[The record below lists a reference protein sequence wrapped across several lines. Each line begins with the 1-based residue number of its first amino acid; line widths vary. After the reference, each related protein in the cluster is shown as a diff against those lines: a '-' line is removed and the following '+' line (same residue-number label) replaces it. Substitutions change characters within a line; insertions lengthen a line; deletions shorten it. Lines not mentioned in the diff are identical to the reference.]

1 MMRIIVGID
10 GSGQSAAAAAVAAK
24 LAEQIGAKVIAVHS
38 FGLLE
43 RFDPYKGHVPSS
55 ERRAVVAD
63 RLESWTAS
71 LADLDL
77 DLERLVVDGNA
88 VEALLGAVEH
98 EDDLIVV
105 GRRGAGSGSGSRAS
119 TTLGSTSS
127 QLAQRS
133 PVPVLIVPDPTEDQP

>member
-1 MMRIIVGID
+1 MRIIVGID
-10 GSGQSAAAAAVAAK
+10 GSEQSAAAAAVAAK
-24 LAEQIGAKVIAVHS
+24 LAEPLGAKVVAVHS

-43 RFDPYKGHVPSS
+43 RFDPEQGHVSSS

-63 RLESWTAS
+63 RLGRWTAS
-71 LADLDL
+71 LAGL

-105 GRRGAGSGSGSRAS
+105 GRRGAGSGSRAS

-133 PVPVLIVPDPTEDQP
+133 PVPVLIVPDATEVQP

>member
-24 LAEQIGAKVIAVHS
+24 LAERIGAKVVAVHS

-43 RFDPYKGHVPSS
+43 RFDPAKGHVASS

-63 RLESWTAS
+63 RLASWTAS
-71 LADLDL
+71 LADL

-105 GRRGAGSGSGSRAS
+105 GRRGAGAGSGSGAS

-133 PVPVLIVPDPTEDQP
+133 PVPVLIVPDPTEAQP

>member
-1 MMRIIVGID
+1 MRIIVGID
-10 GSGQSAAAAAVAAK
+10 GSEQSEAAAAVAAK
-24 LAEQIGAKVIAVHS
+24 LAEPIGAKVVAVHS

-43 RFDPYKGHVPSS
+43 RFDPEQGHVPSG
-55 ERRAVVAD
+55 ERRAVIAD
-63 RLESWTAS
+63 RLKKWTLS
-71 LADLDL
+71 LGDLDV
-77 DLERLVVDGNA
+77 ERLVVDGNA

-105 GRRGAGSGSGSRAS
+105 GRRGAGSGRRTS

-133 PVPVLIVPDPTEDQP
+133 PVPVLIVPDPAEAQA